1 MKAPKLGPIGKG
13 WVAEVKTQDG
23 ARFVA
28 RWNAY
33 EIQNGRRVRVIR
45 GPYEIGPKSSHGP
58 GLRDIKQARLQWKKI
73 CWQVFAESYS
83 PVALSRAAQNATREA
98 SNGFPEMKVKDFIS
112 LVYEKRRKEGLEE
125 NSRINWEYYRDSFLV
140 SFFGD
145 YSISEMNDED
155 LIRRFMEEIADRK
168 FSLWT
173 AKKAFTYTKAILD
186 TARDLGVIQGN
197 ASRLIPKTQRV
208 PKRIKKPQSQP
219 SISIDQF
226 IALSEE
232 IKTPRDRLILNILFL
247 CAVRRGELF
256 TLKWKDFHEQNGMY
270 VLDIQRSFCSRTHKI
285 KEWAGKIAGEGK
297 AAQKVAVPPQ
307 LAKDILGWREYGLT
321 NGSDPESYIFPT
333 RNSTP
338 IIATNW
344 AEDILK
350 PAGERIGLPGV
361 SYHWFRRGYATVQHH
376 QHVADKPI
384 QGQLRHSKAET
395 TREIYM
401 QQIDTETFQ
410 AVCELEKR
418 IRGTRLRAVET
429 KRTKIR
435 KPA

>member
-1 MKAPKLGPIGKG
+1 M
-13 WVAEVKTQDG
+13 
-23 ARFVA
+23 
-28 RWNAY
+28 
-33 EIQNGRRVRVIR
+33 
-45 GPYEIGPKSSHGP
+45 
-58 GLRDIKQARLQWKKI
+58 
-73 CWQVFAESYS
+73 
-83 PVALSRAAQNATREA
+83 
-98 SNGFPEMKVKDFIS
+98 
-112 LVYEKRRKEGLEE
+112 
-125 NSRINWEYYRDSFLV
+125 
-140 SFFGD
+140 
-145 YSISEMNDED
+145 
-155 LIRRFMEEIADRK
+155 
-168 FSLWT
+168 
-173 AKKAFTYTKAILD
+173 
-186 TARDLGVIQGN
+186 
-197 ASRLIPKTQRV
+197 
-208 PKRIKKPQSQP
+208 
-219 SISIDQF
+219 
-226 IALSEE
+226 
-232 IKTPRDRLILNILFL
+232 
-247 CAVRRGELF
+247 
-256 TLKWKDFHEQNGMY
+256 
-270 VLDIQRSFCSRTHKI
+270 
-285 KEWAGKIAGEGK
+285 
-297 AAQKVAVPPQ
+297 AVPPQ

-333 RNSTP
+333 RNGTP

-361 SYHWFRRGYATVQHH
+361 SYHWFRRGHATVQHH